1 MRDTFTFATFL
12 VHQVKA
18 SRTQTLVPDL
28 EVVANMGAASIVI
41 QALVGACGWTERLI
55 TFLDSQQ
62 LANTLDKSA
71 LVHLQ
76 MTNHSQLTALPEGLI
91 RPVPAI
97 PPLVAHP
104 LHADTLPTAALKSGR
119 TLAVGCCYGQ
129 MEVRYFST
137 YRPELKMGCWQPGQK
152 E

>member
-55 TFLDSQQ
+55 
-62 LANTLDKSA
+62 
-71 LVHLQ
+71 
-76 MTNHSQLTALPEGLI
+76 NHI
-91 RPVPAI
+91 
-97 PPLVAHP
+97 
-104 LHADTLPTAALKSGR
+104 SGR
-119 TLAVGCCYGQ
+119 PTVGKHT
-129 MEVRYFST
+129 R
-137 YRPELKMGCWQPGQK
+137 
-152 E
+152 